1 LTEYVVTRWYRA
13 PELLFKSSHYDS
25 SVDIWS
31 IGIIL
36 AELLGRKA
44 MFRGTCARHQ
54 IQLIVDVLG
63 TPSEADVAS
72 YCNIQAV
79 ELMRRPP
86 FKEAKNFQDIFPHA
100 SADAIDILKR
110 MLSYDP
116 QKRPTIREALDHP
129 FVSSLVKIQ
138 LDTIKKPAVFDAS
151 FEKDYPN
158 EMPRF
163 LIQFHM
169 CQEIELIR
177 KIQASL
183 DADFASSLEIEKK
196 TRMNPSMLLE
206 PTSLLPT

>member
-1 LTEYVVTRWYRA
+1 MDV
-13 PELLFKSSHYDS
+13 
-25 SVDIWS
+25 WS

-36 AELLGRKA
+36 AELLGRRP

-72 YCNIQAV
+72 YCNLQAV

-129 FVSSLVKIQ
+129 FVSPLVKIQ
-138 LDTIKKPAVFDAS
+138 LDTIKKPAIFDAS

-163 LIQFHM
+163 LIQFHIS
-169 CQEIELIR
+169 QEIELIR
-177 KIQASL
+177 KIQSTLDAEFAASMEIEREKQTDATLSL
-183 DADFASSLEIEKK
+183 DES
-196 TRMNPSMLLE
+196 
-206 PTSLLPT
+206 SLLPVSPPSSSSYLSSASSSSSSSFVST